1 MKLVTLPTVIA
12 TLTIALGVP
21 AFAGGDVTA
30 GQKVFNKCKSCHTIS
45 NGDEV
50 IVKGGKTGPN
60 LYGVVGR
67 QAGTYEG
74 FSYYD
79 SIVAAGQ
86 AGLVWDEEKIAQW
99 VQNPKAF
106 LRDYLDDPKAHSAMT
121 FRVRKGG
128 ADVAAYLASVDPQPE
143 PEQPEKPVE
152 LTN

>member
-1 MKLVTLPTVIA
+1 MNLVTLPTVIA
-12 TLTIALGVP
+12 TLTIALGAP
-21 AFAGGDVTA
+21 AFAGGDVAA

-60 LYGVVGR
+60 LYGVIGR

-74 FSYYD
+74 FPYYD
-79 SIVAAGQ
+79 SIIAAGR
-86 AGLVWDEEKIAQW
+86 AGLVWDEEKIARW

-106 LRDYLDDPKAHSAMT
+106 LRDYLDNPKAHSAMT

-128 ADVAAYLASVDPQPE
+128 ADVAAYLASIGPQPE

>member
-1 MKLVTLPTVIA
+1 MKSVTLPTVIA
-12 TLTIALGVP
+12 TLMIALGAPV
-21 AFAGGDVTA
+21 FAGGDAVA

-50 IVKGGKTGPN
+50 IVKGGKVGPN
-60 LYGVVGR
+60 LYGVIGR

-79 SIVAAGQ
+79 SIIAAGQ
-86 AGLVWDEEKIAQW
+86 AGLVWDEEKIAKW

-106 LRDYLDDPKAHSAMT
+106 LKDYLNDPKAHSAMT

-128 ADVAAYLASVDPQPE
+128 EDVAAFLASVGPQPE
-143 PEQPEKPVE
+143 PEMPEKPADT
-152 LTN
+152 TN

>member
-1 MKLVTLPTVIA
+1 MKRVTLPTVIA
-12 TLTIALGVP
+12 TLTIALGAP

-60 LYGVVGR
+60 LYGVIGR

-74 FSYYD
+74 FPYYD
-79 SIVAAGQ
+79 SIIAAGQ
-86 AGLVWDEEKIAQW
+86 AGLVWDEEKIARW

-106 LRDYLDDPKAHSAMT
+106 LRDYLDNPKAHSAMT

-128 ADVAAYLASVDPQPE
+128 ADVAAYLASIGPQPE
-143 PEQPEKPVE
+143 PEQPENPVE

>member
-1 MKLVTLPTVIA
+1 MKLVTLSTVIA

-21 AFAGGDVTA
+21 AFAGGDVAA

-60 LYGVVGR
+60 LYGVIGR

-74 FSYYD
+74 FPYYD
-79 SIVAAGQ
+79 SIIAAGQ

-128 ADVAAYLASVDPQPE
+128 ADVAAYLASVGPQPE

>member
-1 MKLVTLPTVIA
+1 MKLANLSTLMMTLSFAFGAPALAGVDIA
-12 TLTIALGVP
+12 
-21 AFAGGDVTA
+21 A
-30 GQKVFNKCKSCHTIS
+30 GQKVFNKCKSCHSIS
-45 NGDEV
+45 NGDEM
-50 IVKGGKTGPN
+50 IVKGGKVGPN

-86 AGLVWDEEKIAQW
+86 AGLVWDEEKISQW

-106 LRDYLDDPKAHSAMT
+106 LKEYLSDPKAHSAMT

-128 ADVAAYLASVDPQPE
+128 ADVAAYLASVGPQPE
-143 PEQPEKPVE
+143 PQQSENPVE